1 MNMKTKITTTD
12 FASHLTDYLSVHLPG
27 RVNAS
32 PNTVASY
39 RDAFRLFLLFC
50 REERGI
56 SPERLEMKHIDDD
69 LVNAFL
75 EWTEK
80 NRGCG
85 VSTRNQRLA
94 ALHAF
99 VRYVQAE
106 TPERL
111 LIHQRIL
118 AIPFKRTGKPL
129 VPYLTNEALEA
140 VLRQPDGAVPTGR
153 RDLTLLVVLY
163 DTGARVQELA
173 DLRVRDVRLVEPP
186 TATLTGKGRKVRC
199 VPLMSR
205 TVELLR
211 GYLEERRLNG
221 SEKAD
226 HPLFFNSRREP
237 LTRAGVAYVVSKY
250 AKEVEKEG
258 KVSLPPK
265 VTPHVFRHTKAVH
278 LLQANVN
285 LIYIRDFLGHVSV
298 TTSEIYARTDNRM
311 KREALERAYAPAL
324 PKDEPH
330 WADDEKLLSWLRELC
345 R

>member
-1 MNMKTKITTTD
+1 M
-12 FASHLTDYLSVHLPG
+12 F
-27 RVNAS
+27 
-32 PNTVASY
+32 
-39 RDAFRLFLLFC
+39 
-50 REERGI
+50 
-56 SPERLEMKHIDDD
+56 
-69 LVNAFL
+69 
-75 EWTEK
+75 
-80 NRGCG
+80 
-85 VSTRNQRLA
+85 
-94 ALHAF
+94 
-99 VRYVQAE
+99 
-106 TPERL
+106 
-111 LIHQRIL
+111 
-118 AIPFKRTGKPL
+118 
-129 VPYLTNEALEA
+129 
-140 VLRQPDGAVPTGR
+140 DGAAPTGR

-163 DTGARVQELA
+163 DTGARVQELV
-173 DLRVRDVRLVEPP
+173 DLRVRDIRLVEPP

-211 GYLEERRLNG
+211 GYLEEKRLTG

-285 LIYIRDFLGHVSV
+285 LIYIRDFLGHASV
-298 TTSEIYARTDNRM
+298 TTSEIYARADNRM
-311 KREALERAYAPAL
+311 KREALERAYAPTL